1 MRREHHVDESQTILF
16 RWRQNRITG
25 IVDRHAVLVV
35 LRAAQGLC
43 MLFEPLDHARY
54 RGSALRVEIRIYQRR
69 QGSETKPLL
78 LIIKL
83 SEMGHELFDWRHLQA
98 ILLLSRSVRV
108 PIVNPMSFSHFRL

>member
-1 MRREHHVDESQTILF
+1 
-16 RWRQNRITG
+16 
-25 IVDRHAVLVV
+25 
-35 LRAAQGLC
+35 
-43 MLFEPLDHARY
+43 
-54 RGSALRVEIRIYQRR
+54 
-69 QGSETKPLL
+69 L